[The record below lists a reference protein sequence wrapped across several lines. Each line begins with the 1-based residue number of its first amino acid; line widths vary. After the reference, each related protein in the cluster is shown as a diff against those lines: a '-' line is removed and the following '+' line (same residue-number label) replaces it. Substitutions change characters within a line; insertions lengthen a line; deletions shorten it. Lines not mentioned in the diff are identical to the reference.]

1 MPTSLLQ
8 TFFFSKSPLI
18 SVHNRKVF
26 ECTFDS
32 MNTLLVK
39 LCFKEYSLNFHANIC
54 LFFRGQLLKHFHK
67 AHKIVFVTVL
77 GFFNV
82 GLYSPV
88 TCGWFQVCFSFQL
101 IYWARFC
108 WRLGNDV
115 IHQLAAAAAAAAHS
129 LAAVI

>member
-1 MPTSLLQ
+1 MTTSLLQ
-8 TFFFSKSPLI
+8 TFVFPITLNICTQKSFW
-18 SVHNRKVF
+18 SVS
-26 ECTFDS
+26 DS
-32 MNTLLVK
+32 VKALLVK

-101 IYWARFC
+101 IYWAIFR

-115 IHQLAAAAAAAAHS
+115 IH
-129 LAAVI
+129 

>member
-8 TFFFSKSPLI
+8 TFFFSQITLHIWTQKRFYNGSD
-18 SVHNRKVF
+18 SVNA
-26 ECTFDS
+26 
-32 MNTLLVK
+32 LLVK

-88 TCGWFQVCFSFQL
+88 TCGWF
-101 IYWARFC
+101 
-108 WRLGNDV
+108 
-115 IHQLAAAAAAAAHS
+115 
-129 LAAVI
+129 